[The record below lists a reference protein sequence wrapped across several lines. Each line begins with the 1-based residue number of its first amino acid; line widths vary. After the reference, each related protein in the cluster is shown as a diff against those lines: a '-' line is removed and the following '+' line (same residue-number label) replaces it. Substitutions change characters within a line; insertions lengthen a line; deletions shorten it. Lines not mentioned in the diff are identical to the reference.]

1 MPCGLHS
8 QKEGSRPQQSRPAC
22 EYVCPPLAD
31 SGAPNQPDR
40 HGHSGETR
48 SRRSRRD
55 YRSPAPLHGHARRRK
70 TKFHDDDERDARRF
84 PREQADPRRIPRAG
98 RFTKTVN
105 AAGKPSRANCA
116 CLRSA
121 ENSLVQQSLYV
132 SILKSKRDQEHRAGH
147 DVSGGVKLSVAKLA
161 LIEQFRVHTKDT
173 GSPEVQIALL
183 SERISY
189 LTTHLKS
196 HAKDHASRRGLIM
209 MVNKRRRLLD
219 YLNRRDPDRYREIV
233 ERLSLRK

>member
-1 MPCGLHS
+1 MRCAS
-8 QKEGSRPQQSRPAC
+8 IFNVEEDKERRQGTAFQRGR
-22 EYVCPPLAD
+22 
-31 SGAPNQPDR
+31 
-40 HGHSGETR
+40 GELME
-48 SRRSRRD
+48 
-55 YRSPAPLHGHARRRK
+55 AK
-70 TKFHDDDERDARRF
+70 
-84 PREQADPRRIPRAG
+84 
-98 RFTKTVN
+98 
-105 AAGKPSRANCA
+105 
-116 CLRSA
+116 A
-121 ENSLVQQSLYV
+121 EV
-132 SILKSKRDQEHRAGH
+132 
-147 DVSGGVKLSVAKLA
+147 
-161 LIEQFRVHTKDT
+161 IEQFRTHPKDT